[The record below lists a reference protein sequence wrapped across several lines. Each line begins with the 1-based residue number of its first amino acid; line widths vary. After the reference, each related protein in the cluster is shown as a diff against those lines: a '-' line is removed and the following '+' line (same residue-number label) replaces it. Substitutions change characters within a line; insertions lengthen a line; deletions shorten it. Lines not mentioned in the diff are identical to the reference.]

1 VPSVAQSKPRVLE
14 TALYVDDLAR
24 AGRFYDEALGLAP
37 MTQDS
42 RMWALDCGAG
52 SVLLLFR
59 RGGTLETFELEGGRI
74 PPHDGTGPTHVAFSV
89 PSGELPDWEAR
100 LRDAGVDIEA
110 RMKWPRGGES
120 LYFRDPDGHLLELA
134 TPGLWANY

>member
-1 VPSVAQSKPRVLE
+1 MQRVPQRRPKVLE

-24 AGRFYDEALGLAP
+24 AGRFYGEALGLEP

-42 RMWALDCGAG
+42 RMWALDCGPA

-59 RGGTLETFELEGGRI
+59 RGGTLEAVELPGGRI
-74 PPHDGTGPTHVAFSV
+74 PPHDGSGPLHLAFSV
-89 PSGELPDWEAR
+89 EAADLPGWEAR
-100 LRDAGVDIEA
+100 LAECGVEIEA

-120 LYFRDPDGHLLELA
+120 LYFRDPDGHLVELA

>member
-1 VPSVAQSKPRVLE
+1 MQRVPQARPKVLE
-14 TALYVDDLAR
+14 TALYVEDLAR
-24 AGRFYDEALGLAP
+24 AGRFYGEALGLEP

-42 RMWALDCGAG
+42 RMWALDCGTG

-59 RGGTLETFELEGGRI
+59 RGGALEAVELPGGRI
-74 PPHDGTGPTHVAFSV
+74 PPHDGAGPMHLAFAV
-89 PSGELPDWEAR
+89 EAEDLPAWEAR
-100 LRDAGVDIEA
+100 LAECGIDIEA

-120 LYFRDPDGHLLELA
+120 LYFRDPDGHLVELA

>member
-1 VPSVAQSKPRVLE
+1 MPRVSQSKPRVLE

-24 AGRFYDEALGLAP
+24 AGRFYGETLGLEP

-42 RMWALDCGAG
+42 RMWALDCGPS

-59 RGGTLETFELEGGRI
+59 RGGTLETVELQGGRI
-74 PPHDGTGPTHVAFSV
+74 PPHDGAGPAHIAFAVAAE
-89 PSGELPDWEAR
+89 ELPEWEAR
-100 LRDAGVDIEA
+100 LADCGVEIEA
-110 RMKWPRGGES
+110 RMNWPRGGES